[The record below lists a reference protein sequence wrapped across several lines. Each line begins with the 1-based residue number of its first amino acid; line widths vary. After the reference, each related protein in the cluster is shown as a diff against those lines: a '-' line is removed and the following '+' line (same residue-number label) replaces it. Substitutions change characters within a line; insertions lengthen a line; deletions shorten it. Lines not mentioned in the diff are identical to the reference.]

1 MSVADGHVEAALGGG
16 SVSSLMVSLAGLQ
29 IFDALILYV
38 TGDNRIPI
46 LCALGR
52 LNFRHGTVV
61 FDKTLL
67 LDTRK
72 SVLHV
77 DGQVNLQSQVVKVE
91 VKGRSEIVRSFG
103 PARAPVIVEGQDP
116 LTRP

>member
-1 MSVADGHVEAALGGG
+1 MSVADSHVEAALGR

-38 TGDNRIPI
+38 TGDNASI

-52 LNFRHGTVV
+52 NNYRHGTVV

-67 LDTRK
+67 DTQIGPPSRG
-72 SVLHV
+72 
-77 DGQVNLQSQVVKVE
+77 GQPAEPGRQGRVKADRN
-91 VKGRSEIVRSFG
+91 RSIFWT
-103 PARAPVIVEGQDP
+103 ARPGHRRGQIA
-116 LTRP
+116 RPP